1 MRRWWSLTLG
11 IALLM
16 LGIFFAANAS
26 GIAWLED
33 PMPAMKAARPAAAAI
48 GVLLLILDIV
58 LPVPSIPVMVA
69 LGALFGVTTG
79 ALLSLAGSIG
89 CALVGFGIG
98 RAGNGLIRRFVTP
111 AEHERAGAYLQRW
124 GVVAIA
130 LTRSIPIVAET
141 VVILAGGSPVTWTQA
156 IVATVA
162 GSIIPCLVY
171 AWAGASAQA
180 VGMQSVI
187 FLGVMA
193 MTALLFLAGRR
204 KPSAG

>member
-11 IALLM
+11 IALVM

-33 PMPAMKAARPAAAAI
+33 PMPAMRAARPAAAAI
-48 GVLLLILDIV
+48 GVLLLILDVV

-79 ALLSLAGSIG
+79 TLLSLAGSIG

-111 AEHERAGAYLQRW
+111 EEHERAGAYLQRW

-156 IVATVA
+156 FVATVA

-180 VGMQSVI
+180 FGMQSVI